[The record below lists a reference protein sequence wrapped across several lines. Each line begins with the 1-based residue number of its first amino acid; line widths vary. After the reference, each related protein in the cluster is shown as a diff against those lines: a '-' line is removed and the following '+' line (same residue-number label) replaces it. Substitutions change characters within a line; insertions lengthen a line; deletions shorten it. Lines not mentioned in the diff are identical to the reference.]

1 MGKKENPLLEYYNQ
15 NGRFAE
21 LLNGWLFEGEVHW
34 KAGDIR
40 DADRRQDGKSWD
52 DRAYRHR
59 YRDLY
64 KELRDAQVHLF
75 IGTELQEHVDYV
87 MPLRVMDNDV
97 LSYSRQKDTV
107 SGNYK
112 NQDYKN
118 QDYKNHAGVKSSRR
132 GTGDM
137 DSAKDRR
144 KKALTSDEYLSQF
157 SKSDRL
163 LPVIT
168 LVLYCGE
175 KKWDGARC
183 LHELLDFS
191 DIPDKVKKYVSDYPI
206 HILDVCHTPDER
218 LRQFPPDICFLLMC
232 IKYAKDKEAFS
243 RLRELT
249 GTAVVS
255 EDTCGTIAE
264 YLGEPE
270 LLKKGSGA
278 EGGRDMCEA
287 IRALVEDGRN
297 EGMREGR
304 REGMQEGIREGRREG
319 MREGRQEG
327 IELAKRVIRMAGAQA
342 STEEIARELAIS
354 KEEVERILE

>member
-1 MGKKENPLLEYYNQ
+1 M
-15 NGRFAE
+15 
-21 LLNGWLFEGEVHW
+21 
-34 KAGDIR
+34 
-40 DADRRQDGKSWD
+40 
-52 DRAYRHR
+52 
-59 YRDLY
+59 
-64 KELRDAQVHLF
+64 
-75 IGTELQEHVDYV
+75 T
-87 MPLRVMDNDV
+87 
-97 LSYSRQKDTV
+97 
-107 SGNYK
+107 
-112 NQDYKN
+112 
-118 QDYKNHAGVKSSRR
+118 
-132 GTGDM
+132 
-137 DSAKDRR
+137 
-144 KKALTSDEYLSQF
+144 
-157 SKSDRL
+157 
-163 LPVIT
+163 T

-270 LLKKGSGA
+270 LLKKGTGA

-297 EGMREGR
+297 
-304 REGMQEGIREGRREG
+304 EG

>member
-1 MGKKENPLLEYYNQ
+1 MGKK
-15 NGRFAE
+15 
-21 LLNGWLFEGEVHW
+21 
-34 KAGDIR
+34 DIR
-40 DADRRQDGKSWD
+40 
-52 DRAYRHR
+52 
-59 YRDLY
+59 
-64 KELRDAQVHLF
+64 
-75 IGTELQEHVDYV
+75 
-87 MPLRVMDNDV
+87 
-97 LSYSRQKDTV
+97 
-107 SGNYK
+107 
-112 NQDYKN
+112 
-118 QDYKNHAGVKSSRR
+118 
-132 GTGDM
+132 
-137 DSAKDRR
+137 
-144 KKALTSDEYLSQF
+144 
-157 SKSDRL
+157 
-163 LPVIT
+163 
-168 LVLYCGE
+168 
-175 KKWDGARC
+175 
-183 LHELLDFS
+183 
-191 DIPDKVKKYVSDYPI
+191 
-206 HILDVCHTPDER
+206 
-218 LRQFPPDICFLLMC
+218 FLLMC

-304 REGMQEGIREGRREG
+304 
-319 MREGRQEG
+319 QEG